1 MNSKS
6 RYFLRHGLS
15 ASCLFLLCTPVLA
28 ESFVP
33 PSGKISPFRR
43 DRLPIS
49 DRSINGLSDCL
60 TTITSGSPYETA
72 EDRRA
77 VAKAMALALALN
89 PVNPSAGN
97 KISKLMAGE
106 KPDFT
111 DKEKIAKDK
120 KRIWDSLEWLSSPEA
135 GADGNLLASLMGE
148 TVASIYPA
156 DSEARSYIGKPEHDA
171 WNDWVAELAIF
182 KNGPTIKEEPEIA
195 EKEEEKEEP
204 KEEITETEPKKEHK
218 YDVKAGIVRESAKIS
233 TVLHM
238 YDKDKAM
245 WLPKVVP
252 LEMRGN
258 NHPMNEDG
266 EKHWGFR
273 FEVSSSSDDFWTM
286 QEEISSPMRDGLSG
300 YLGKLPERAE
310 IKIRLDGDQNYPYR
324 RNRRAITGP
333 AFILANAA
341 LTGIEPDGIVIGEID
356 RSGQLKLPQ
365 HFWRALMA
373 LADEGPG
380 GRLIIPA
387 SAEPMFVNML
397 ALDKPE
403 FFFKYEVLVASS
415 LDDYVTLAGKDTSG
429 QHEEIYNKFKVI
441 KDKSAGT
448 SMGAYLTNKFV
459 RERLQ
464 EIVDQAPYHLS
475 AKILNIYGSVS
486 RPRYLTREALGSEI
500 WRKID
505 VITEIAKIED
515 FYGINS
521 NQLAR
526 LDEHYKRMRDDL
538 RDLERYTDSRNTEL
552 LKEAKEV
559 VNSVRG
565 FGKEF
570 EGKAEMWEKYD
581 KIKSAHETMSR
592 TNRELLEKLSTLT
605 GDPQPK

>member
-1 MNSKS
+1 M
-6 RYFLRHGLS
+6 
-15 ASCLFLLCTPVLA
+15 
-28 ESFVP
+28 
-33 PSGKISPFRR
+33 
-43 DRLPIS
+43 
-49 DRSINGLSDCL
+49 
-60 TTITSGSPYETA
+60 
-72 EDRRA
+72 
-77 VAKAMALALALN
+77 
-89 PVNPSAGN
+89 
-97 KISKLMAGE
+97 
-106 KPDFT
+106 
-111 DKEKIAKDK
+111 
-120 KRIWDSLEWLSSPEA
+120 
-135 GADGNLLASLMGE
+135 
-148 TVASIYPA
+148 
-156 DSEARSYIGKPEHDA
+156 
-171 WNDWVAELAIF
+171 
-182 KNGPTIKEEPEIA
+182 
-195 EKEEEKEEP
+195 
-204 KEEITETEPKKEHK
+204 
-218 YDVKAGIVRESAKIS
+218 RE
-233 TVLHM
+233 
-238 YDKDKAM
+238 
-245 WLPKVVP
+245 
-252 LEMRGN
+252 
-258 NHPMNEDG
+258 
-266 EKHWGFR
+266 
-273 FEVSSSSDDFWTM
+273 
-286 QEEISSPMRDGLSG
+286 GLSG

-521 NQLAR
+521 NQLAK

-581 KIKSAHETMSR
+581 KIKSAHGTMSR